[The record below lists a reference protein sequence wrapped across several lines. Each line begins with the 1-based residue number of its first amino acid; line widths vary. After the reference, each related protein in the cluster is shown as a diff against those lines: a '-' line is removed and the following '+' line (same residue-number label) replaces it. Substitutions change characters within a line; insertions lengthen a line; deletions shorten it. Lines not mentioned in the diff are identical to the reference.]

1 MSNRLLWTAFVSL
14 CLLPVST
21 TLSQET
27 VSADDVSQ
35 EVSDLEAQ
43 LGKYNDSTPEAAD
56 LMAKLVELYHGN
68 ARVFGLIRIGQ
79 RFTTA
84 HTNDPRHESIMLKL
98 LDGLEATSRNQDFT
112 IYARQFLAKYPK
124 SSACADIERRLAETL
139 GQMDDRLA
147 AARAWHAVWN
157 RQPNANGREAG
168 VKAVDYYS
176 RVNNSKSIDEA
187 AKLAAEM
194 FHALPAGSFTEECGW
209 KAFFD
214 WRRIGK
220 RAESNQI
227 GLALVKAGLPKGKER
242 QWTLHRYLAE
252 NYWSLGQHANAAQ
265 SIEAALKIRD
275 DQYLHGQLVEQLCQ
289 SEAPI
294 SQIETAVKQYESK
307 HPDATDR
314 WSKRIRYAHSVAKSG
329 DEQKAVQI
337 LEQCL
342 PHDAQSHSAAQ
353 YFVQWN
359 GTEPERLKHS
369 EKVLQSAIAKNEKH
383 RPYLRYILGFT
394 LYRDRI
400 KDEAKTRQTLKQLV
414 LDSPS
419 NDGYTSSAMG
429 WLLSDASDDD
439 TQFRNVV
446 SELLK
451 TRREHIH
458 LNRLDGYLRQWI
470 KNAKRRDET
479 KSQAEHLE
487 QQLDRQNQDAYVKT
501 WMDIKSYREKESIAA
516 RKRLLQDDYYRQLND
531 EQAEKILYQHA
542 YYYRHYAPS
551 DQRSRSA
558 ELYGQM
564 AERFPKRYDIALWYL
579 QAATDTAP
587 PEVQKQAA
595 EHLLTFKPQSQDADA
610 WRRLLIASDKNQDP
624 QLAKRALQWIQTA
637 EANYGP
643 SAYAAAY
650 IGDAL
655 TRLMMENEAIDYWTK
670 HLDLSETDYDCYQCA
685 ERLLSRIEDENT
697 KERQDFLRKRLQPES
712 DFHGRYAQT
721 LAYEHLKQK
730 NIDAFLKTLADA
742 RSRQDE
748 RPFRNSGFDDGLA
761 SNAIRFVQATDQEIS
776 PEDQLRVYAA
786 NRDLKLS
793 WGSAAAELQL
803 LQAKLGEDAPTLEQL
818 LEFQDVTRIVGD
830 GSHQW
835 DVVLSSVQSAMTQNQ
850 YQVAATLLTGM
861 LANIQN
867 VESRRVERGRE
878 LVAQSYSRM
887 GAVGLTI
894 DESSPIAPLLQAALY
909 LRLGDRALADETY
922 RANRALFDKHQ
933 TQVPIDLLLFVSD
946 RHLAAGGDENYQ
958 RVEDLL
964 RAWLVKN
971 SESKEYDAETKA
983 KVQLLLAKS
992 YVKAQRYDVARSEY
1006 QTVLN
1011 RYADTSEAIEAEF
1024 GIGETLMAQKVY
1036 DQAEQVF
1043 QKLAASRE
1051 ADVTVRAEF
1060 LRGVLAYR
1068 RGDRDDAREIF
1079 RTVLDRVPNV
1089 TLANQALFNLAEV
1102 YGDEERYMDQL
1113 NLLRT
1118 VGRLGRASKRWHRP
1132 GTPLSIVVQ
1141 DSDLGISRGHNKI
1154 PVRIRT
1160 VPGGDDETIY
1170 LTSGGAGKG
1179 LFRADLDTRLGAV
1192 EAGDNVLQLSGQDV
1206 ITCDYPDQFKQEFK
1220 NVALSDAEIQ
1230 VAADADFEVASS
1242 QIVDEDEETFSQRL
1256 AREQALRD
1264 SEQPISQVRPANQV
1278 KPGNTVYLRVTDPDR
1293 DISEEADSVT
1303 VKVTADSG
1311 DEVQV
1316 TLTET
1321 EPHTGL
1327 FEGTLSTQELP
1338 AGALASDTA
1347 IEHSPLMAIDQD
1359 AESYWLSEPDG
1370 ATPKWLTVDMK
1381 DLKSVSRVNVTTPQ
1395 ADRYRPVRGGVY
1407 GSNDGLLWFHL
1418 ASHPQLESVE
1428 HPQWDTPQMTR
1439 RVYQGNHYRKESWSD
1454 VLNLAN
1460 NGTMTD
1466 EAEVD
1471 TLSWIRDEEE
1481 DLEEGERGEAYGVVW
1496 SGAFVQER
1504 SGAIRIAVQGQQTGF
1519 AVDGRLHLPIA
1530 NGSRSA
1536 DVWLERG
1543 RHSLTIFAAATT
1555 STRQL
1560 SATLMRSDH
1569 QASSI
1574 QLHAF
1579 RHSDFDLT
1587 QPAAKID
1594 PRATTPE
1601 ATGEPIE
1608 LSVESAEFHK
1618 KTEQFGLQE
1627 MKEDRKAVGYWQNL
1641 EDWLEWTS
1649 PIPKAGR
1656 YEVVLEVSH
1665 GGGGRSRGIFQMGEQ
1680 SISFEVPNTGDW
1692 NRSRPLRIGV
1702 VELTETEAQ
1711 NFSIK
1716 PESINGGGL
1725 MDLFGVTLEPTHGES
1740 VVLTDRDWS
1749 FAFPEKDVRYIR
1761 FSIDE
1766 YLGEAVAVSNIEIRN
1781 ETAEP
1786 YIPTE
1791 TDVLALA
1798 SNKTLEIAGG
1808 DVVTAT
1814 YTDEFTQSVGGRS
1827 RLLSDEL
1834 TATYFNAAITPIAY
1848 DFVKLRN
1855 GAVDEIRK
1863 EIMRIDPG
1871 ERIIVEIVDYD
1882 RDQTSERDTVEF
1894 EVVVNDG
1901 EPVRFEATETEA
1913 YSGVFTKEVDT
1924 AESDDDEG
1932 LVVRS
1937 GDRVFCRYLD
1947 EQNTFPGHSV
1957 PRESIVYVTKP
1968 STAKIRI
1975 LETRLIP
1982 SPPNSNRP
1990 PRVSY
1995 ALPDEEQELSRVAF
2009 EAPLT
2014 VEVIDPDAA
2023 RDSRSR
2029 VRLQL
2034 ATTGGATVDLECV
2047 ISNAFATREQN
2058 AGPDNWP
2065 LREGRFV
2072 GQVVLQLGGAS
2083 SPVLVPLSAEMPRNL
2098 IGGPPIDEENLSDF
2112 DRNLVTKVLNLTG
2125 QDVITATY
2133 ADERRE
2139 EGGEPS
2145 VTTQGRLISNGELAC
2160 VDRDYEN
2167 PIEQLHVGEKLF
2179 LMVTDAD
2186 RDTSDKRDTTTVQ
2199 VTTERGEAEEVL
2211 LAETLAHSGI
2221 FTGSLTLK
2229 ASEQPTPGNLSL
2241 DEPTIETYFG
2251 DTLTVKY
2258 TDPAASTESG
2268 VLETSTTIPVVI
2280 GTDGLVA
2287 AFSKTFSDEKLAV
2300 ETKFHISESYFELF
2314 KSHKDL
2320 GRKEEQ
2326 EADLR
2331 AGRRLLQEVM
2341 EDYPDPKY
2349 VPRVAYLLG
2358 QFSQELGEWDSA
2370 IDSYQL
2376 IVNQYPEHSLAP
2388 DAQYKLAQAHEES
2401 GDFDAAL
2408 EAYVTLA
2415 ATYPKS
2421 PLIASVMIRISD
2433 HFYKDKVYDI
2443 AAQVGERFLIK
2454 FASHE
2459 HASRMA
2465 FRIGQ
2470 CHFKAEQF
2478 RDGGTAFDRF
2488 TKQFPDAAL
2497 AADALFWAGESYRMA
2512 KNNREAYRRYNK
2524 CRWDYPE
2531 SEAAKYARGRLALP
2545 EMLQQ
2550 FEADANSIDAP

>member
-1 MSNRLLWTAFVSL
+1 MLYRFFWALLFAFSL
-14 CLLPVST
+14 NPVFDAVA
-21 TLSQET
+21 QEDPS
-27 VSADDVSQ
+27 VDDVSQ
-35 EVSDLEAQ
+35 QVSDLEAQ

-56 LMAKLVELYHGN
+56 VMTKLVELYHSN
-68 ARVFGLIRIGQ
+68 ARVFGLIRVGQ
-79 RFTTA
+79 RFTVA
-84 HTNDPRHESIMLKL
+84 HPNDSRHESVMLKL

-124 SSACADIERRLAETL
+124 SSACASVERRLAETL
-139 GQMDDRLA
+139 SQMDDAFA
-147 AARAWHAVWN
+147 AARGWHAVWT
-157 RQPNANGREAG
+157 RQPDANGRAAG
-168 VKAVDYYS
+168 AKAVELYS
-176 RVNNSKSIDEA
+176 RVNNSKSIEA
-187 AKLAAEM
+187 GAELAAEM
-194 FHALPAGSFTEECGW
+194 FQALPAGSFTEECGW
-209 KAFFD
+209 KAFWD

-227 GLALVKAGLPKGKER
+227 GTALIKAGLPKGEER
-242 QWTLHRYLAE
+242 RWTLHRYLAE
-252 NYWSLGQHANAAQ
+252 NYWSLGQHANAAR

-275 DQYLHGQLVEQLCQ
+275 DQYLQGQLVEQLCQ

-294 SQIETAVKQYESK
+294 SQIETAVKQYETK
-307 HPDATDR
+307 YPDADDR
-314 WSKRIRYAHSVAKSG
+314 WAKRIRYAHSVAKSG
-329 DEQKAVQI
+329 DETKAAQI

-342 PHDAQSHSAAQ
+342 AADAQSHSAAQ

-359 GTEPERLKHS
+359 GTEPDRLKHA
-369 EKVLQSAIAKNEKH
+369 ENVLKAAIQKNEKH
-383 RPYLRYILGFT
+383 RAYLRYVLAYT

-400 KDEAKTRQTLKQLV
+400 KDEAKTRETLRQLV
-414 LDSPS
+414 FDSPS
-419 NDGYTSSAMG
+419 NDGYTSSAMS
-429 WLLSDASDDD
+429 WLLSTESD
-439 TQFRNVV
+439 QAAFQKLVA
-446 SELLK
+446 EILK
-451 TRREHIH
+451 SRREHIH
-458 LNRLDGYLRQWI
+458 HKNLESYLRQWA
-470 KNAKRRDET
+470 KNAKRREET
-479 KSQAEHLE
+479 VAQAEYLE
-487 QQLDRQNQDAYVKT
+487 KQLDQQNRDAYVKT
-501 WMDIKSYREKESIAA
+501 WMDITGYREKESVAA
-516 RKRLLQDDYYRQLND
+516 RQRLLQDDYYRQLSD
-531 EQAEKILYQHA
+531 EQAEQVLYQQA
-542 YYYRHYAPS
+542 YYYRHYSPS
-551 DQRSRSA
+551 DQRSQSA

-564 AERFPKRYDIALWYL
+564 AARFPQRYDVALWYL
-579 QAATDTAP
+579 QSATDTAP

-595 EHLLTFKPQSQDADA
+595 EHLLKFQPQSQDADA
-610 WRRLLIASDKNQDP
+610 WRRMMIASDKNQDA
-624 QLAKRALQWIQTA
+624 QLAKRILQWIQTA
-637 EANYGP
+637 ESKFGP
-643 SAYAAAY
+643 SPYAAGF
-650 IGDAL
+650 IGDVL
-655 TRLMMENEAIDYWTK
+655 SRLELENEAVDYWTK
-670 HLDLSETDYDCYQCA
+670 HLDLSETDSDCYYCV
-685 ERLLSRIEDENT
+685 ERLLSRMGDEQT
-697 KERQDFLRKRLQPES
+697 QQRQEFLKKRLQVES
-712 DFHGRYAQT
+712 DFHGRYAQL
-721 LAYEHLKQK
+721 LAYEYLRQK
-730 NIDAFLKTLADA
+730 NIQAFLETLAAA

-761 SNAIRFVQATDQEIS
+761 SNAIRFVQSTNENVS
-776 PEDQLRVYAA
+776 VEDQQRVFAA
-786 NRDLKLS
+786 IRDLQLS

-803 LQAKLGEDAPTLEQL
+803 LQAGLEENGVQL
-818 LEFQDVTRIVGD
+818 RDLLNFQHVTRVVGD

-835 DVVLSSVQSAMTQNQ
+835 DVVLSAVQTAMTQKQ

-861 LANIQN
+861 LSNIQN

-922 RANRALFDKHQ
+922 RANIALFDKHQ
-933 TQVPIDLLLFVSD
+933 TQVPTDLLLFVSE

-971 SESKEYDAETKA
+971 SESKEYDAQTKA
-983 KVQLLLAKS
+983 EVQLLLAKS

-1011 RYADTSEAIEAEF
+1011 RYADTPEAIEAEF

-1160 VPGGDDETIY
+1160 VPGGDAETIY

-1179 LFRADLDTRLGAV
+1179 LFRADLETKLGTV
-1192 EAGDNVLQLSGQDV
+1192 EAGDNVLQLSGRDV
-1206 ITCDYPDQFKQEFK
+1206 ITCDYPEEFKQEFK

-1230 VAADADFEVASS
+1230 VAADAEFEVASS
-1242 QIVDEDEETFSQRL
+1242 QIVDADEETFSQRL
-1256 AREQALRD
+1256 AREQALRNSD
-1264 SEQPISQVRPANQV
+1264 QPISQVRPANQV

-1293 DISEEADSVT
+1293 DISTEADSVT

-1316 TLTET
+1316 TLKET

-1359 AESYWLSEPDG
+1359 ADSFWLSEPDG
-1370 ATPKWLTVDMK
+1370 ATPKWLAVDMK
-1381 DLKSVSRVNVTTPQ
+1381 DLKSVSRVTVTTPQ
-1395 ADRYRPVRGGVY
+1395 TDEHRPVRGGVY

-1418 ASHPQLESVE
+1418 ASHPQLPSVE
-1428 HPQWDTPQMTR
+1428 HPEWDSPQMTR
-1439 RVYQGNHYRKESWSD
+1439 RVYRGNHYRKDSWSD

-1460 NGTMTD
+1460 NGNPAD
-1466 EAEVD
+1466 QAEVD
-1471 TLSWIRDEEE
+1471 TLSWVREDEE
-1481 DLEEGERGEAYGVVW
+1481 DLEEGERGDSYGVVW
-1496 SGAFVQER
+1496 NGHFIQER
-1504 SGAIRIAVQGQQTGF
+1504 AGAVRIAVQGQQTAF
-1519 AVDGRLHLPIA
+1519 AINNRLHLPLGA
-1530 NGSRSA
+1530 GSRFA

-1555 STRQL
+1555 TTRQL

-1587 QPAAKID
+1587 QPAAKI
-1594 PRATTPE
+1594 TSNEKSEE
-1601 ATGEPIE
+1601 AVGESFPLSIE
-1608 LSVESAEFHK
+1608 TAEIHK
-1618 KTEQFGLQE
+1618 KTEQFGIQD
-1627 MKEDRKAVGYWQNL
+1627 MKDDRKAIGYWQNT
-1641 EDWLEWTS
+1641 EDWLEWKTA
-1649 PIPKAGR
+1649 IPQAGR
-1656 YEVVLEVSH
+1656 YEVVLDVSH
-1665 GGGGRSRGIFQMGEQ
+1665 GGGGRSQGVFAVGEQ
-1680 SISFEVPNTGDW
+1680 SIAFEVPNTGDW
-1692 NRSRPLRIGV
+1692 NRSQPLKIGV
-1702 VELTETEAQ
+1702 VELTATDAAT
-1711 NFSIK
+1711 FSIK
-1716 PESINGGGL
+1716 PTSLNGGGL
-1725 MDLFGVTLEPTHGES
+1725 MDLFGITLKPTTGES
-1740 VVLTDRDWS
+1740 VVLTDRNWS

-1781 ETAEP
+1781 ETAAP

-1798 SNKTLEIAGG
+1798 SNNTLEIAGG

-1827 RLLSDEL
+1827 RLLSDRL

-1848 DFVKLRN
+1848 DFIKLQN
-1855 GAVDEIRK
+1855 GAVDEVRK
-1863 EIMRIDPG
+1863 EMMRIDPG

-1882 RDQTSERDTVEF
+1882 RDQTSEQDTVEF
-1894 EVVVNDG
+1894 EVVINDG
-1901 EPVRFEATETEA
+1901 KPVRFTATETEP

-1924 AESDDDEG
+1924 SAKDEDEG
-1932 LVVRS
+1932 LVVKS
-1937 GDRVFCRYLD
+1937 GDRIFCRYLD

-1968 STAKIRI
+1968 STAKVRI

-1995 ALPDEEQELSRVAF
+1995 ELPDEEQELSRVAF

-2029 VRLQL
+2029 VLLQL
-2034 ATTGGATVDLECV
+2034 STTDGATVDLECV

-2058 AGPDNWP
+2058 AGPPNWP

-2072 GQVVLQLGGAS
+2072 GQVVLQLGGAK

-2098 IGGPPIDEENLSDF
+2098 IGGPPIEDENLSDF

-2133 ADERRE
+2133 ADKRRE
-2139 EGGEPS
+2139 SKGQPT
-2145 VTTQGRLISNGELAC
+2145 VATQGRLISNGELAC

-2167 PIEQLHVGEKLF
+2167 AVEQLHVGEKLF

-2186 RDTSDKRDTTTVQ
+2186 RDTSDQRDTTTVT
-2199 VTTERGEAEEVL
+2199 VTTERGEAEEVV
-2211 LAETLAHSGI
+2211 LAETLTHSGI

-2251 DTLTVKY
+2251 DSLTITY

-2268 VLETSTTIPVVI
+2268 ELESTTTIPVVI

-2287 AFSKTFSDEKLAV
+2287 AFSKTFSDEQLAV

-2314 KSHKDL
+2314 KSHKEL
-2320 GRKEEQ
+2320 GRKDEQ
-2326 EADLR
+2326 QADLQ

-2433 HFYKDKVYDI
+2433 HFYKNKVYDI
-2443 AAQVGERFLIK
+2443 AAQVGERFLVK

-2478 RDGGTAFDRF
+2478 REGGTAFDRF
-2488 TKQFPDAAL
+2488 SKEFPDAEL
-2497 AADALFWAGESYRMA
+2497 APDALFWAGESYRMA